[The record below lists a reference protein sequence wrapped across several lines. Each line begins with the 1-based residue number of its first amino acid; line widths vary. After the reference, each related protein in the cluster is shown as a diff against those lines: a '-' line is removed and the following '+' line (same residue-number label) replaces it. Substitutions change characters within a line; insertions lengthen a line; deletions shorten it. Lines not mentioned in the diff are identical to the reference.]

1 MIMETCWAFYPNEHA
16 CFPCLTVLC
25 ATEAGIFQILS
36 CPFDYTVNLVMN
48 VPNSHVTSIMTSALS
63 HSIFGTKT
71 LCYCLL
77 IFGLNE
83 LQKSDRLLVAHTIL
97 MSFDR
102 FRMQILKPQRF
113 KCMQLFFKICLFDC
127 PEHLSVLC
135 ELTEAGVG
143 PFFKREYVRELPLSR
158 EKGNY
163 NPWIYK
169 KWG

>member
-1 MIMETCWAFYPNEHA
+1 MFSLPHCALCYRGWDLTDFKLSLRLHGRSSHERPKQ
-16 CFPCLTVLC
+16 PCHLN
-25 ATEAGIFQILS
+25 
-36 CPFDYTVNLVMN
+36 YVN
-48 VPNSHVTSIMTSALS
+48 ALS

-77 IFGLNE
+77 IFSLSE

-97 MSFDR
+97 MSFDH

-113 KCMQLFFKICLFDC
+113 KCMQITIKLFFKICSFDC
-127 PEHLSVLC
+127 PERLSVLC
-135 ELTEAGVG
+135 ELTEAGVGPFFFGGG

-169 KWG
+169 K